1 MLCISYGNGSI
12 RFCCCHCRVA
22 RRPWATPRPHFGGP
36 AHAWEPMDSWVCL
49 PYRTMH
55 YQCMV
60 AHALH
65 SFRSHDG
72 YMWACL
78 PRYPHSSG
86 DSSMSR
92 SPAPDTLSVL
102 RITVTWHVPHNT
114 LLFVLV
120 VFNSYCVYSYC
131 VYKLIRNVLLSLLFM
146 YCVHSLCVLIGLLY
160 LASMRQ

>member
-1 MLCISYGNGSI
+1 MYLFNTGLNKYKYCK
-12 RFCCCHCRVA
+12 CCAFRMGMVPYVFVVVIVVL
-22 RRPWATPRPHFGGP
+22 RGVPKPTPRPHFGGP

-102 RITVTWHVPHNT
+102 RFTVTCHVHHNT
-114 LLFVLV
+114 
-120 VFNSYCVYSYC
+120 
-131 VYKLIRNVLLSLLFM
+131 
-146 YCVHSLCVLIGLLY
+146 
-160 LASMRQ
+160 